1 MNVKNIFRT
10 EKIFDSHGTLSYIV
24 VVEVTRS
31 KNEKLGVKVTYSSLR
46 CLYIYI
52 RSRKCFDIL
61 CDGHVIFKRRRATS
75 FPGVY
80 DINCRIQQ
88 RQASGNGAHLHLLE
102 YCEGPSN
109 SINSHVFPKGVASI
123 LKVVSGTVERLK
135 CMTAMM
141 ENDYRLD
148 HSKTKA

>member
-1 MNVKNIFRT
+1 M
-10 EKIFDSHGTLSYIV
+10 

-31 KNEKLGVKVTYSSLR
+31 KNEKLAVKVTYSSLR

-61 CDGHVIFKRRRATS
+61 CDGHVIFKRRKANTNTNRKKKTS
-75 FPGVY
+75 LPGVY

-88 RQASGNGAHLHLLE
+88 RQASGNGAHAR
-102 YCEGPSN
+102 
-109 SINSHVFPKGVASI
+109 VFPKGVASI

-135 CMTAMM
+135 CMKAMM

-148 HSKTKA
+148 HSKTKT